1 MDGASESSRRQLRCE
16 APEKIGLAGS
26 ASTFKSH
33 LKALF
38 HRRALIIDFSFN
50 LQNTAAAA
58 AAASRQHLVVVNQ
71 LRSRNERKAR
81 NTQSEEIKSAP
92 SDVLSG
98 WRSDPTENNRSCL
111 RYLFRLG
118 GYAHMRQKRTLSWET
133 EAAGN
138 RKID

>member
-1 MDGASESSRRQLRCE
+1 MDGALGASRQQLCGK
-16 APEKIGLAGS
+16 APAEIGLAGS

-58 AAASRQHLVVVNQ
+58 AARQHLVAVNQ

-98 WRSDPTENNRSCL
+98 WRSDPPENNRSCL
-111 RYLFRLG
+111 RYLFR
-118 GYAHMRQKRTLSWET
+118 
-133 EAAGN
+133 
-138 RKID
+138 

>member
-1 MDGASESSRRQLRCE
+1 MDGASGASRRQPKE
-16 APEKIGLAGS
+16 IGLAGS
-26 ASTFKSH
+26 ASAFKSH

-58 AAASRQHLVVVNQ
+58 AAARQHLVAVNQ
-71 LRSRNERKAR
+71 LRSRNECKAR

-92 SDVLSG
+92 SDVLGG

-118 GYAHMRQKRTLSWET
+118 GYTHMRQKHTLSRET

-138 RKID
+138 GKID